1 MFFFAMNVIATPLT
15 IIKHKNAIHNPWL
28 PNLGVS
34 KYQDGM
40 NTNIV
45 AIIMVF
51 LIALDA
57 VAPM

>member
-1 MFFFAMNVIATPLT
+1 MIVIATPLAVM
-15 IIKHKNAIHNPWL
+15 KHKNAIHNPWL
-28 PNLGVS
+28 PNLGIN
-34 KYQDGM
+34 KYQEGKNM
-40 NTNIV
+40 NIV

>member
-1 MFFFAMNVIATPLT
+1 MFFFAIKVMATPLAVM
-15 IIKHKNAIHNPWL
+15 KHKKAIHNPWL

-34 KYQDGM
+34 RYHEGKNM
-40 NTNIV
+40 NIV